1 MQYMYI
7 IEYIEYMMQIVN
19 KCFILLYEILLWQ
32 LDEQDFQWNVGK
44 MSIVSVDGI
53 VL

>member
-19 KCFILLYEILLWQ
+19 QCFILLYDFVMV
-32 LDEQDFQWNVGK
+32 DEQDFQWNVGK